1 MRLRTRTTGQLSTV
15 GIPGLS
21 RLRLPMPRPPVSHAP
36 WFLTPRPLAS
46 PAPVPDVHSPQALQ
60 PHVHAPQAL
69 RPRNHAPTPCVPTPT
84 PPMLFNLTSTPPT
97 PTPQCSA
104 TSRLAIYALCFH
116 VHAPHALSPQV
127 HAARV
132 SSSPLLSCQSLGF
145 AEAFWKL
152 VVPARR
158 LAVSNPCPCFTS
170 LCFASNKTSL
180 VTNLAMNLEA
190 GGEGGVTGGPRPEDL
205 LLPGTGR
212 PSLSLGSLCSRA
224 ASQAHTRHP
233 DLLCS
238 VSFCGRKVV
247 LGFG

>member
-1 MRLRTRTTGQLSTV
+1 
-15 GIPGLS
+15 
-21 RLRLPMPRPPVSHAP
+21 MPRPPVSHAP
-36 WFLTPRPLAS
+36 PPGFSSPSSPRPLPPSSSTSRPRPTGPAS
-46 PAPVPDVHSPQALQ
+46 PQPRPHALRSHAHAPHALQ
-60 PHVHAPQAL
+60 PHVHAA
-69 RPRNHAPTPCVPTPT
+69 HAHT
-84 PPMLFNLTSTPPT
+84 PT